1 MLADRIWEIRKQG
14 HITEQDIATF
24 PNLRITQGLLNC
36 VEFELHIHIDHGY
49 AKQIISDGMEEYFAE
64 YMVDSSLKNNDN
76 PRNLIAT
83 LPTYERIINKYSSNI
98 PPVSNLPYT
107 ATPLAEPRRIS
118 TVIQTYSGQS
128 RN

>member
-64 YMVDSSLKNNDN
+64 YMMDSSLKNNDN
-76 PRNLIAT
+76 PRNS
-83 LPTYERIINKYSSNI
+83 TYLRENYKQVFI
-98 PPVSNLPYT
+98 
-107 ATPLAEPRRIS
+107 
-118 TVIQTYSGQS
+118 
-128 RN
+128 